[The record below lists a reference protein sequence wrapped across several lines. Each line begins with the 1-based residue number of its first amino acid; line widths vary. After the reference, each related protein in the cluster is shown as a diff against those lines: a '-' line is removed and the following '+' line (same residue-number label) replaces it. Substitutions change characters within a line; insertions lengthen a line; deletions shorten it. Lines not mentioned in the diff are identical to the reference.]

1 MYIENR
7 KQNGYNLTNQ
17 NKNEANIKW
26 YFCLYYAKRMWES
39 VQNKIYYETQIDW
52 DAKDF
57 YYLHRCLHRLFYYYK
72 KYSEEISK
80 MNLDKMSEETKVLIY
95 CIIKYYNY
103 DFIFDDYSNL
113 STLRD
118 TKPLKNK
125 LVLDDNVLPEENIY
139 KEMNVMY

>member
-1 MYIENR
+1 M
-7 KQNGYNLTNQ
+7 QD
-17 NKNEANIKW
+17 
-26 YFCLYYAKRMWES
+26 
-39 VQNKIYYETQIDW
+39 KIYYETQIDW